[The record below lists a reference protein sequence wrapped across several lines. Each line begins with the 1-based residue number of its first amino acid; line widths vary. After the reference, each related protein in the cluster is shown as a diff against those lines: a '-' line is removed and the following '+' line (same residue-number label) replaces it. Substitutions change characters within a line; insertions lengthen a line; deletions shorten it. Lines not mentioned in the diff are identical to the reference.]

1 MRQLF
6 LRRLASL
13 GAALAFA
20 LSAAFAAAPA
30 VAQELKGIISHYEG
44 DKMTVK
50 SSDGSSHIYTITPS
64 TKVVQVYGRF
74 NMQSKDMTSNDL
86 LEGLAVTVE
95 SQNTGSE
102 MAASKITFRDDDYKT
117 AQQVNVGTES
127 AKERARAKAAELEAK
142 DRELAAKDAE
152 MKQRLADANSYV
164 AKAETTVL
172 FASGSVAINKDGK
185 AKLDQL
191 CAQAQ
196 SIKGY
201 WIGVTGYA
209 DKTGDPQKNQVLS
222 EKRANAVIRYVQKSC
237 NIQPMRVLSGAAMGD
252 VKPISHDESAAG
264 LAQNRRVVAQILVNK
279 GLEGL

>member
-6 LRRLASL
+6 HRRLASL
-13 GAALAFA
+13 GAALVFA
-20 LSAAFAAAPA
+20 ICAIAAPA
-30 VAQELKGIISHYEG
+30 AAQELKGIISHYDG
-44 DKMTVK
+44 AKMTVK
-50 SSDGSSHIYTITPS
+50 SPDGSDHVYTVTPS
-64 TKVVQVYGRF
+64 TKVVEVYGRF

-95 SQNTGSE
+95 SQNTGDAME
-102 MAASKITFRDDDYKT
+102 ASKVTFRDDDYKT
-117 AQQVNVGTES
+117 AQQVNIGTQH
-127 AKERARAKAAELEAK
+127 AKEQARAKAAELEAK
-142 DRELAAKDAE
+142 DKELAAKDAE
-152 MKQRLADANSYV
+152 MKQRMADANTYV

-172 FASGSVAINKDGK
+172 FASGSVAISKDGK
-185 AKLDQL
+185 GKLDAL